1 MDKKKAL
8 ELFTNDLR
16 DYGSTDSGLLIPKSK
31 DLRNSAT
38 NARDLAEDA
47 LAHQVLKE
55 TGVPIPG
62 KGASKNQVENFL
74 QDISKERYPELGDVD
89 LEIGDNLPVEG
100 NYSSKTG
107 KIRLDKEMVRKDP
120 VKAVSGLLHENGHK
134 YDDKI
139 LNYRGKEIDDA
150 AFRKVRDK
158 IKGQVDPT
166 DIYETVARSV
176 GHHAEIPVM
185 REGSFGLG
193 ALKSILK
200 SGKFKSVA
208 PLLLAKGVAGGATGM
223 LSLASEAADSEEMGD
238 AAEQE
243 AFQRESDEANRR
255 SKALK
260 KNPEM
265 KAVYE
270 NIDNPDLKREALMRI
285 RGFSGK

>member
-8 ELFTNDLR
+8 ELFTNDLKE
-16 DYGSTDSGLLIPKSK
+16 YGSTDSGLLIPKRK
-31 DLRNSAT
+31 DLRNSALE
-38 NARDLAEDA
+38 ARNLAEDA
-47 LAHQVLKE
+47 LANEVLKS

-62 KGASKNQVENFL
+62 KGASRSQVENFL

-89 LEIGDNLPVEG
+89 LEIGNNLSVEG
-100 NYSSKTG
+100 DYSPKTG

-120 VKAVSGLLHENGHK
+120 VKAVAGILHENAHK

-150 AFRKVRDK
+150 AFRKVREK

-166 DIYETVARSV
+166 DIYETVAKSV
-176 GHHAEIPVM
+176 GHHAQIPEL
-185 REGSFGLG
+185 REGSYGLG

-200 SGKFKSVA
+200 SGRFKSLA
-208 PLLLAKGVAGGATGM
+208 PLLGGAAG
-223 LSLASEAADSEEMGD
+223 LAVSGVSEAADTEAMGD
-238 AAEQE
+238 AIEQE

-255 SKALK
+255 AKALK
-260 KNPEM
+260 TNPEM
-265 KAVYE
+265 KAIYE
-270 NIDNPDLKREALMRI
+270 SIDNPDLKRQALNRI

>member
-1 MDKKKAL
+1 
-8 ELFTNDLR
+8 
-16 DYGSTDSGLLIPKSK
+16 
-31 DLRNSAT
+31 
-38 NARDLAEDA
+38 LAEDS
-47 LAHQVLKE
+47 LAHEVLKS
-55 TGVPIPG
+55 TGVSVPG
-62 KGASKNQVENFL
+62 KGASQSQVENFL
-74 QDISKERYPELGDVD
+74 QDISKERYPELGDLD
-89 LEIGDNLPVEG
+89 LEIGNNLSNERD
-100 NYSSKTG
+100 YSPKTG

-120 VKAVSGLLHENGHK
+120 IKAVAGILHENGHK

-166 DIYETVARSV
+166 DIYETVAKSV
-176 GHHAEIPVM
+176 GHHAEIPSL
-185 REGSFGLG
+185 REGSYGLG

-200 SGKFKSVA
+200 SGRFKSLA
-208 PLLLAKGVAGGATGM
+208 PLLGGAAG
-223 LSLASEAADSEEMGD
+223 LAVSGVSEAADTEAMGD

-260 KNPEM
+260 TNPEM

-270 NIDNPDLKREALMRI
+270 NIDNPDMKRQALNRI

>member
-8 ELFTNDLR
+8 ELFTKDLKE
-16 DYGSTDSGLLIPKSK
+16 YGSTDSGLLMPKRK
-31 DLRNSAT
+31 DLRNSAFQ
-38 NARDLAEDA
+38 ARDLAEDS
-47 LAHQVLKE
+47 LANEVLKS

-62 KGASKNQVENFL
+62 RGASKNQVENFL
-74 QDISKERYPELGDVD
+74 QDLSKERYPELGDLD
-89 LEIGDNLPVEG
+89 LEIGDNMSDAEG
-100 NYSSKTG
+100 TYNTKTG
-107 KIRLDKEMVRKDP
+107 KIRLDKDMVRKDP
-120 VKAVSGLLHENGHK
+120 TKAVAGLLHENAHK

-139 LNYRGKEIDDA
+139 LKYKNGKEIDDA

-166 DIYETVARSV
+166 DVYEAVAKSA
-176 GHHAEIPVM
+176 GHHAQIPEL

-208 PLLLAKGVAGGATGM
+208 PLLGGAAG
-223 LSLASEAADSEEMGD
+223 LAISGVSEAADTEAMGD
-238 AAEQE
+238 ALEQE

-260 KNPEM
+260 INPKM
-265 KAVYE
+265 KEVYD
-270 NIDNPDLKREALMRI
+270 NIDNPDLKREALNRI